1 MSVKRFVAADMRRA
15 LELVREELGPEAIIL
30 SNRRIKEGVEI
41 LCTLEES
48 PSIPAPKRA
57 LASDEQV
64 ISSPLVSD
72 SAWGDQAAIDQAV
85 AENEARFA
93 PVSAPQPSFENA
105 FSAASSGQRS
115 STDLADEIERAREK
129 MLAAKRLDEQQQE
142 RPERIGAAP
151 ASQQQTQ
158 REDANVASFESRLKQ
173 QVNQEQDNKLNS
185 LQSELSGMRQ
195 LLEQQLGRMAWGQMA
210 SQSPLQANLYR
221 RFNRLG
227 LSTEASEVLIKS
239 LALNHAPN
247 KPQSMAQAWPEALAT
262 LSHQLPVV
270 ERDIVDGGG
279 VFAFVGPTGVGKTTT
294 IGKLAARYV
303 LKHGSDKVTLV
314 TTDTYRIAACDQ
326 LRSLGRILNVKVMV
340 VDDTHSLPTVLASI
354 AKSEL
359 VLIDTAGF
367 RCGDALLKEQL
378 AILSQQVRVKKYLV
392 LSCNSQLQSLK
403 ANVKAYKQ
411 GDLSGCVLTKL
422 DESTSLGEALA
433 VTLENNLPV
442 AYTTDGQEI
451 PQDIDVARGHQLVTK
466 AVALMKDNSVDE
478 MALADNFSTLDTAK
492 GEAVNQY

>member
-48 PSIPAPKRA
+48 PGIPAQKRA
-57 LASDEQV
+57 LASDENV

-85 AENEARFA
+85 AENEARFVPMA
-93 PVSAPQPSFENA
+93 AAQPSFENTFEA
-105 FSAASSGQRS
+105 VSKGQRS
-115 STDLADEIERAREK
+115 STELADEIERAREK
-129 MLAAKRLDEQQQE
+129 MLAAKRQEEQGYDYSE
-142 RPERIGAAP
+142 RVEKPAERHSQAP
-151 ASQQQTQ
+151 KT
-158 REDANVASFESRLKQ
+158 DADVASFENRVKQ
-173 QVNQEQDNKLNS
+173 QINLEQDNKLNS
-185 LQSELSGMRQ
+185 LQSELSDMRQ

-227 LSTEASEVLIKS
+227 LSTEASEALIKS
-239 LALNHAPN
+239 LALSHAPN

-340 VDDTHSLPTVLASI
+340 VDDTHSLPSVLANIS
-354 AKSEL
+354 KSEL

-378 AILSQQVRVKKYLV
+378 AILSQQVKVKKYLV

-478 MALADNFSTLDTAK
+478 MALADNFSTLESRN